1 MSLEHLEKLLWL
13 HLVESILAIVWAL
26 QAPIALTDKPNL
38 VEHPNFMGPV
48 GGEGMVFGKKI
59 LRTFFSSGLKFSF
72 SGLRMSLQHLGQL
85 LWLHLDESILALFW
99 ALQALKAL
107 NKPNLAEHPNFK
119 GPVGGEGMVFGKK
132 ILRTFFFF
140 RA

>member
-1 MSLEHLEKLLWL
+1 MILKHFEAFMTPFGSVNFGFFSPQAPNKLNLAEQPNFKGPVGGEGMFFAKNILRTFFSSGLKFSFSDLRMSLEHLEKLLWL
-13 HLVESILAIVWAL
+13 HLVESILAL
-26 QAPIALTDKPNL
+26 
-38 VEHPNFMGPV
+38 
-48 GGEGMVFGKKI
+48 FG
-59 LRTFFSSGLKFSF
+59 
-72 SGLRMSLQHLGQL
+72 
-85 LWLHLDESILALFW
+85 

-140 RA
+140 WA